1 MRSKGALA
9 TLVLLLVVL
18 FAGCAGVRTYN
29 RLVEADEAVKEAWA
43 NLQSAYQRRADLIP
57 NLVETVRGAAA
68 FEQETL
74 REVIEARARAT
85 QINLTVD
92 DLANPEKV
100 RQFQEAQQQ
109 LSGALSRLLVTV
121 ERYPQLQS
129 IEAFRDLMVQLE
141 GTENRINVARQRYN
155 EAVRRYNLLV
165 RRFPGNI
172 IARLTGFEPRVP
184 FEAEAGAER
193 APRVQFN

>member
-1 MRSKGALA
+1 MRSKGAIG
-9 TLVLLLVVL
+9 TLVLLVLVL
-18 FAGCAGVRTYN
+18 LGGCAGIRTYN
-29 RLVEADEAVKEAWA
+29 QLVEADEAVREAWA
-43 NLQSAYQRRADLIP
+43 NVQSAYQRRADLIP
-57 NLVETVRGAAA
+57 NLVETVRGAAS

-85 QINLTVD
+85 QINLSVE
-92 DLANPEKV
+92 DLADPQKV
-100 RQFQEAQQQ
+100 QQFQEAQQQ
-109 LSGALSRLLVTV
+109 LSGALSRLLVV
-121 ERYPQLQS
+121 AEQYPQLQS
-129 IEAFRDLMVQLE
+129 VEAFRDLMVQLE

-193 APRVQFN
+193 APRVQFD

>member
-1 MRSKGALA
+1 MRSKGSIAL
-9 TLVLLLVVL
+9 LVLVLAVL
-18 FAGCAGVRTYN
+18 FAGCQGCQTYN
-29 RLVEADEAVKEAWA
+29 TLVEADEAVKEAWA

-57 NLVETVRGAAA
+57 NLVETVKGAAQ

-74 REVIEARARAT
+74 QSVIEARARAT
-85 QINLTVD
+85 QITLTAD
-92 DLANPEKV
+92 DLSNPEKL

-109 LSGALSRLLVTV
+109 LSGALGRLLVV
-121 ERYPQLQS
+121 AERYPQLQTV
-129 IEAFRDLMVQLE
+129 EAFRDLLVQLE

-165 RRFPGNI
+165 RRFPNNI

-184 FEAEAGAER
+184 FEAEKGAER
-193 APRVQFN
+193 APEVRF